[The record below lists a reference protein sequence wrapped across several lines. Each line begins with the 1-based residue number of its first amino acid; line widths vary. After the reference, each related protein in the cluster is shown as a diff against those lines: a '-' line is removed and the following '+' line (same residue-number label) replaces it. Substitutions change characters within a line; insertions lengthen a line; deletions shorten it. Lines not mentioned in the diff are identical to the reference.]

1 MRKVFTYLFALVLF
15 IACAMNEEI
24 APRNIS
30 ETVFGFV
37 KRNIQ
42 KDRNE
47 VFADMKE
54 ITKQGLIHFEV
65 YDEAGKLIAILKN
78 PSDFDEDFERDFHI
92 SKMSIRSISTAQLTI
107 PTGLALPD

>member
-1 MRKVFTYLFALVLF
+1 
-15 IACAMNEEI
+15 MNDRI

-47 VFADMKE
+47 LFEDMRK

-65 YDEAGKLIAILKN
+65 YDEAGKLIATLRK
-78 PSDFDEDFERDFHI
+78 PSDFNEDFERNFHI
-92 SKMSIRSISTAQLTI
+92 SKMSIKSISAIQ
-107 PTGLALPD
+107 LALPPNLLLQD

>member
-15 IACAMNEEI
+15 IACAMNDRI

-30 ETVFGFV
+30 ESVFGFV

-47 VFADMKE
+47 LFEDMKQ
-54 ITKQGLIHFEV
+54 ITKEGLIYFEV
-65 YDEAGKLIAILKN
+65 YDEAGRLIATLKN
-78 PSDFDEDFERDFHI
+78 PSDFSEDFERNFHL
-92 SKMSIRSISTAQLTI
+92 SKMSIKSISSAQLTL
-107 PTGLALPD
+107 PSALPFQD